1 MMETEKSPA
10 DMIKDTMKSTENRK
24 ITKMNNNNKNENND
38 NNNFISI
45 EYFLFVFYN
54 KIDSINFSFV

>member
-1 MMETEKSPA
+1 
-10 DMIKDTMKSTENRK
+10 MKSTENRK